1 MGGIMERVFPDDWDF
16 GGAEINSAW
25 DESAKIQNELAEK
38 LPPEERKTL
47 DILRDAYIHESN
59 LAIQGAFTRGFFD
72 GMELMTEYYS
82 NRNLMTNSP
91 APPSQSPQ

>member
-16 GGAEINSAW
+16 GGAESNSAW

-47 DILRDAYIHESN
+47 DVLRNSYIHESN
-59 LAIQGAFTRGFFD
+59 LAIQGAFMRGFFD

-82 NRNLMTNSP
+82 SRNLMTDSP